1 MKNSCL
7 SFGLLILLTAP
18 SQAGVFTLTGVDGG
32 KGANIQY
39 YHNGTTAS
47 GFAGVILGTYNGVSV
62 SPLFCVDLFTDI
74 NYGNYDSNPLTPNLV
89 RHEDRAAWLYINRLS
104 TVVSADTGLALQ
116 VAIWDIVHDGGDG
129 LAAGAGLVN
138 SSATSLIGLTQVQIN
153 LATAY
158 ILESQGH
165 SVMTGVSIYQN
176 FVQGTQ
182 TGVQNLIG
190 VQAAVPEPST
200 LLMAAA
206 GVAGIGFARLRAKN
220 V

>member
-1 MKNSCL
+1 MS
-7 SFGLLILLTAP
+7 
-18 SQAGVFTLTGVDGG
+18 GVDSG
-32 KGANIQY
+32 KGANVQY

-47 GFAGVILGTYNGVSV
+47 GFAGVIFGTYNGVSV

-165 SVMTGVSIYQN
+165 SVTTGVSIYQN
-176 FVQGTQ
+176 FNQ
-182 TGVQNLIG
+182 TTHAGAQNLIG
-190 VQAAVPEPST
+190 VQAPVPEPTT
-200 LLMAAA
+200 LFMAAA
-206 GVAGIGFARLRAKN
+206 GVAGIVFARLRAKN

>member
-1 MKNSCL
+1 MRNSFL
-7 SFGLLILLTAP
+7 SFGLLTILTAP
-18 SQAGVFTLTGVDGG
+18 AQAGVFTLTGVDSG
-32 KGANIQY
+32 KGANVQY

-47 GFAGVILGTYNGVSV
+47 GFAGVIFGTYNGVSV

-138 SSATSLIGLTQVQIN
+138 SSATSLINLTQLQID

-158 ILESQGH
+158 ILESKGK
-165 SVMTGVSIYQN
+165 SVTSGVSIYQN
-176 FVQGTQ
+176 FAQGTHAAA
-182 TGVQNLIG
+182 QNLMG
-190 VQAAVPEPST
+190 VQAPVPEPTT
-200 LLMAAA
+200 LVMAAA
-206 GVAGIGFARLRAKN
+206 GVAGIVFARFRAKN
-220 V
+220 A